1 MREKN
6 NNSSIKR
13 KRIIEIIVTYT
24 LLVVVSFIF
33 VFPCFWLLLSCF
45 SASGSIYS
53 FNGFF
58 PSDYSLNSFNLLFT
72 DTVMYNY
79 ISWFLNTLFVAV
91 LSSILGTILVTLTA
105 FVISTYKFKTRKA
118 LMKGALVLGMFPS
131 FMGMTAVYL
140 LMTQFGFIN
149 SHLGLALI
157 YAGGAPMGYLVQK
170 GFFDSMPESIY
181 EAAEIDGASNAQIFT
196 KIALPLSKP
205 MLVYTLLTQFA
216 WPWSDFILPKLLLKD
231 KSKWTVAVGLMSL
244 PETEF
249 ARFSAGSIFIAV
261 PIIILYFCLSKFLV
275 NGLSSGA
282 VKE

>member
-1 MREKN
+1 MKRYGMRAR
-6 NNSSIKR
+6 SIADKFLTYS
-13 KRIIEIIVTYT
+13 ILIIVS
-24 LLVVVSFIF
+24 LIF
-33 VFPCFWLLLSCF
+33 VFPCFWLVISCF
-45 SASGSIYS
+45 SKSGDMYS

-58 PSDYSLNSFNLLFT
+58 PSEYSLDSFKLLFT

-79 ISWFLNTLFVAV
+79 MSWFTNTLFVAV
-91 LSSILGTILVTLTA
+91 VSSLLGTVLVILTA
-105 FVISTYKFKTRKA
+105 YTISTFEFRGRKA

-170 GFFDSMPESIY
+170 GFFDTIPKSIY
-181 EAAEIDGASNAQIFT
+181 EAASIDGASNFKIFRSIT
-196 KIALPLSKP
+196 MPLSKP

-216 WPWSDFILPKLLLKD
+216 WPWSDYILPKLLLKD
-231 KSKWTVAVGLMSL
+231 KSLWTVAVGLMSL

-261 PIIILYFCLSKFLV
+261 PIVILYFCLSKYLV
-275 NGLSSGA
+275 NGMSAGA
-282 VKE
+282 VKQ

>member
-1 MREKN
+1 MKKPGMHAK
-6 NNSSIKR
+6 SIADKFLTYS
-13 KRIIEIIVTYT
+13 ILIIVS
-24 LLVVVSFIF
+24 LIF
-33 VFPCFWLLLSCF
+33 VFPCFWLVISCF
-45 SASGSIYS
+45 SKSGDMYS

-58 PSDYSLNSFNLLFT
+58 PSEYSFDSFKLLFT

-79 ISWFLNTLFVAV
+79 ISWFTNTLFVAIV
-91 LSSILGTILVTLTA
+91 SSFLGTVLVILTA
-105 FVISTYKFKTRKA
+105 YTISTFEFRGRKA

-170 GFFDSMPESIY
+170 GFFDTIPKSIY
-181 EAAEIDGASNAQIFT
+181 EAASIDGASNFKIFRSIT
-196 KIALPLSKP
+196 MPLSKP

-216 WPWSDFILPKLLLKD
+216 WPWSDYILPKLLLKD
-231 KSKWTVAVGLMSL
+231 KSLWTVAVGLMSL

-249 ARFSAGSIFIAV
+249 ARFSAGSVFIAV
-261 PIIILYFCLSKFLV
+261 PIVILYFCLSKYLV
-275 NGLSSGA
+275 NGMSAGA
-282 VKE
+282 VKQ

>member
-1 MREKN
+1 MKRYGMRAR
-6 NNSSIKR
+6 SIADKFLTYS
-13 KRIIEIIVTYT
+13 ILIIVS
-24 LLVVVSFIF
+24 LIF
-33 VFPCFWLLLSCF
+33 VFPCFWLVISCF
-45 SASGSIYS
+45 SKSGDMYS

-58 PSDYSLNSFNLLFT
+58 PSEYSLDSFKLLFT

-79 ISWFLNTLFVAV
+79 ISWFTNTLFVAV
-91 LSSILGTILVTLTA
+91 VSSLLGTVLVILTA
-105 FVISTYKFKTRKA
+105 YTISTFEFRGRKA

-170 GFFDSMPESIY
+170 GFFDTIPKSIY
-181 EAAEIDGASNAQIFT
+181 EAASIDGASNFKIFRSIT
-196 KIALPLSKP
+196 MPLSKP

-216 WPWSDFILPKLLLKD
+216 WPWSDYILPKLLLKD
-231 KSKWTVAVGLMSL
+231 KSLWTVAVGLMSL

-249 ARFSAGSIFIAV
+249 ARFSAGSVFIAV
-261 PIIILYFCLSKFLV
+261 PIVILYFCLSKYLV
-275 NGLSSGA
+275 NGMSAGA
-282 VKE
+282 VKQ

>member
-1 MREKN
+1 MKRYGMHAK
-6 NNSSIKR
+6 SIADKFLTYS
-13 KRIIEIIVTYT
+13 ILIIVS
-24 LLVVVSFIF
+24 LIF
-33 VFPCFWLLLSCF
+33 VFPCFWLVISCF
-45 SASGSIYS
+45 SKSGDMYS

-58 PSDYSLNSFNLLFT
+58 PSEYSLDSFKLLFT

-79 ISWFLNTLFVAV
+79 MSWFTNTLFVAV
-91 LSSILGTILVTLTA
+91 VSSLLGTVLVILTA
-105 FVISTYKFKTRKA
+105 YTISTFEFRGRKA

-170 GFFDSMPESIY
+170 GFFDTIPKSIY
-181 EAAEIDGASNAQIFT
+181 EAASIDGASNFKIFRSIT
-196 KIALPLSKP
+196 MPLSKP

-216 WPWSDFILPKLLLKD
+216 WPWSDYILPKLLLKD
-231 KSKWTVAVGLMSL
+231 KSLWTVAVGLMSL

-249 ARFSAGSIFIAV
+249 ARFSAGSVFIAV
-261 PIIILYFCLSKFLV
+261 PIVILYFCLSKYLV
-275 NGLSSGA
+275 NGMSAGA
-282 VKE
+282 VKQ